1 MWEFIKAGGWLM
13 LPLVLCSIVG
23 LAIIIER
30 FIQLR
35 RRAVVPAQLCEET
48 LAKIYRQELS
58 EDDLQQLR
66 KSSLGHLFLKTYIYR
81 NHDPEFVKAQ
91 IQAEATIQVNLLEKN
106 INFLGTIGAI
116 APLLGLLGT
125 VLGIIEAF
133 LAINTGGISD
143 PALLASGVSKALI
156 TTAAGMVVAIP
167 AILFYRYFQRLV
179 LEYVV
184 EMEQQATMFHA
195 ALFYDKAESSH
206 NRLMVN
212 EY

>member
-35 RRAVVPAQLCEET
+35 RRAVAPTQLCEET
-48 LAKIYRQELS
+48 LAKIYRQELT

-81 NHDPEFVKAQ
+81 KHNPEFVKAQ

-195 ALFYDKAESSH
+195 ALFYDKPESSH
-206 NRLMVN
+206 NLALVN
-212 EY
+212 D